1 MARIISLDS
10 VIYSPLTFLKYSPDD
25 VGVEHTHRLIVHS
38 CLRNTSPSS
47 SGSVFFGSFGR
58 ICSRELSFTNA
69 VYPTVSG
76 IHLDRGRDTQLPSLK
91 GHVFFF
97 SLEELCCKVQIQKWL
112 YWFIMRPNMLR
123 KPITVVSKEAM
134 ASALLL
140 QAMSEVQ

>member
-91 GHVFFF
+91 GHFFF
-97 SLEELCCKVQIQKWL
+97 PLKNYVARFKYKNGFIGSL
-112 YWFIMRPNMLR
+112 
-123 KPITVVSKEAM
+123 
-134 ASALLL
+134 
-140 QAMSEVQ
+140 